1 MDNNISKVRRKLKMS
16 QRELAEK
23 TKVTETT
30 IRNIEKNR
38 NIPNVEIAIK
48 IAKALNITVEELFII
63 E

>member
-1 MDNNISKVRRKLKMS
+1 MENNISKIRRKLKMS
-16 QRELAEK
+16 QRELADK

-38 NIPNVEIAIK
+38 NIPNVEIALK
-48 IAKALNITVEELFII
+48 LAKALNTTVENLFII

>member
-1 MDNNISKVRRKLKMS
+1 MENNISKIRRQLKMS
-16 QRELAEK
+16 QRELADK

-38 NIPNVEIAIK
+38 NIPNVEIALK
-48 IAKALNITVEELFII
+48 LAKALNTTVENLFII